1 MTGTSSIQKISTLW
15 TYTLSQL
22 AGLAVPVENLI
33 VKNGE
38 IQGKAESDGMRGRHV
53 LFADI
58 EGFLVGVFWFVNGSW
73 GKGNDDR
80 QKTD

>member
-1 MTGTSSIQKISTLW
+1 MR
-15 TYTLSQL
+15 
-22 AGLAVPVENLI
+22 VENLI

-73 GKGNDDR
+73 GKENYDNDDQQINNQDAAHKIKMGKYR
-80 QKTD
+80 HLLIL